1 VVISTSPVYE
11 LNIWCI
17 LRNLYILK
25 GYMSNKKIT
34 HNQFARMGSQKAER
48 YIQPSILMTL
58 KEKPSHGY
66 DLIQNINRFEFIEGN
81 APPGMIY
88 RHLREMEDNG
98 LVVSEWKTDEV
109 GPAKRIYRLTS
120 EGDEVLGAWIDY
132 MGTQAKKMLAFIE
145 IYRGLAKKS

>member
-1 VVISTSPVYE
+1 
-11 LNIWCI
+11 
-17 LRNLYILK
+17 
-25 GYMSNKKIT
+25 MSNKKLSR
-34 HNQFARMGSQKAER
+34 NQHPKTGSQKAER

-66 DLIQNINRFEFIEGN
+66 DLIQNISQFEFIEGN

-98 LVVSEWKTDEV
+98 LVVSEWNTDDV

-120 EGDEVLGAWIDY
+120 EGDDVLSSWINY
-132 MGTQAKKMLAFIE
+132 MGSQAKKMLAFIE
-145 IYRGLAKKS
+145 RYRDVVRTG